1 MKLIVGLGN
10 PGAEYDNTR
19 HNIGFDVIDE
29 LSRKHN
35 IPVRSME
42 KHGLVGKGMIGSD
55 KVMLVKPQTFMNISG
70 VCVAGLVDYYSLDM
84 EDVIIIYDDVTLDI
98 GKIRLRPH
106 GSAGGHNGIKS
117 IIAHLGSD
125 KFKRV
130 KFGVGDKPKGWDLAD
145 WVLGKFPAEL
155 YPQLR
160 DGNTRACEAVECII
174 SEGIESA
181 MNKFNG

>member
-106 GSAGGHNGIKS
+106 GSAGGHNGIKN
-117 IIAHLGSD
+117 IILHTGSQN
-125 KFKRV
+125 FNRIRV
-130 KFGVGDKPKGWDLAD
+130 GIDRSKYIKVVDYVLSRFTSEEQEAIEQGVENASDA
-145 WVLGKFPAEL
+145 
-155 YPQLR
+155 
-160 DGNTRACEAVECII
+160 II
-174 SEGIESA
+174 DYLEHGFNHA
-181 MNKFNG
+181 MNRFN

>member
-1 MKLIVGLGN
+1 MGNKMKLIVGLGN

-106 GSAGGHNGIKS
+106 GSA
-117 IIAHLGSD
+117 
-125 KFKRV
+125 R
-130 KFGVGDKPKGWDLAD
+130 
-145 WVLGKFPAEL
+145 
-155 YPQLR
+155 R
-160 DGNTRACEAVECII
+160 T
-174 SEGIESA
+174 
-181 MNKFNG
+181 